1 MASIT
6 AFLRSLPAR
15 LWRLVTT
22 PYHPAP
28 ACDSFMARAQT
39 QEQPRAAVTVA
50 VLTGREARQFF
61 GVDVSRRGIQ
71 PVFVRVVNRSSESLR
86 LQMVSIDPNYFT
98 PLEAAGV
105 NHFSIFRRL
114 SAFGAIGWVFLPFL
128 TLVPLKLI
136 TAWLNNAR
144 MDDFFRAHGFRLG
157 PIAQGET
164 TEGFVFTPLDLGTK
178 AVHVRLTRLGN
189 IRQTIA
195 AAMGF
200 AKPEPAGGEPATTA
214 PAATDFFF
222 TVPVPGIAADY
233 LDRNF
238 ASIRPAASVEPCTVD
253 TLVSRLEAL
262 PPATMNAAQSRP
274 GDPVNLVLI
283 GEFETLL
290 SGFAARWDES
300 ETITLATC
308 WKTVRAF
315 LWGSNYR
322 YSPVSPLHLFGRDQD
337 IALQRTRH
345 SINERL
351 HLRLWLT
358 PLSFEGKPV
367 WVGQVSRDIGVRF
380 TTKAWNLTT
389 HRIDPNVD
397 ESRDYVIEDLM
408 LAGRVEAA
416 GYVGGVAACPRDAPH
431 RNLTGDPY
439 YTDGKRAVILLAA
452 KRTLPAGIGGCG
464 SESGASHQ

>member
-1 MASIT
+1 MANISR
-6 AFLRSLPAR
+6 FFWSLPAR

-22 PYHPAP
+22 PYRPAA
-28 ACDSFMARAQT
+28 ACDSFMDRAQT

-50 VLTGREARQFF
+50 VLTGREAKTLF
-61 GVDVSRRGIQ
+61 GVDVARRGIQ
-71 PVFVRVVNRSSESLR
+71 PVFLRIVNRSAESLR

-114 SAFGAIGWVFLPFL
+114 SAFGAMGWVFLPL
-128 TLVPLKLI
+128 LGLVPLKLV

-144 MDDFFRAHGFRLG
+144 MDDFFRGHGFRLG
-157 PIAQGET
+157 PIAPGET
-164 TEGFVFTPLDLGTK
+164 AEGFVFTTLDLGTK
-178 AVHVRLTRLGN
+178 AVHVRLTTLGN
-189 IRQTIA
+189 IRNTIA
-195 AAMGF
+195 AATG
-200 AKPEPAGGEPATTA
+200 PAIAETPGG

-233 LDRNF
+233 LDRDF
-238 ASIRPAASVEPCTVD
+238 ASIRPAASVEPCTID

-262 PPATMNAAQSRP
+262 PSATMNAAQSRR

-345 SINERL
+345 SIMESHHAPDRSQRRRVAGLRDRRPDAHRAGGGGGLRGRRASLPSRRAPPQPHRRSLL
-351 HLRLWLT
+351 HRR
-358 PLSFEGKPV
+358 
-367 WVGQVSRDIGVRF
+367 Q
-380 TTKAWNLTT
+380 
-389 HRIDPNVD
+389 
-397 ESRDYVIEDLM
+397 
-408 LAGRVEAA
+408 AGRHPACTEADA
-416 GYVGGVAACPRDAPH
+416 ARRPRLSLGRILAVATEQLPHPATDDRVWRLARRQICGGAPH
-431 RNLTGDPY
+431 
-439 YTDGKRAVILLAA
+439 LLFFN
-452 KRTLPAGIGGCG
+452 TLVV
-464 SESGASHQ
+464 

>member
-1 MASIT
+1 VANISS
-6 AFLRSLPAR
+6 FFRSLQAR

-28 ACDSFMARAQT
+28 ACDSFMPRAQT

-50 VLTGREARQFF
+50 VLTSSEAKTLF
-61 GVDVSRRGIQ
+61 GVDVARRGIQ
-71 PVFVRVVNRSSESLR
+71 PVFLRIVNRSTESLR

-114 SAFGAIGWVFLPFL
+114 SAFGAIGWVFLPL
-128 TLVPLKLI
+128 LALVPLKLI

-144 MDDFFRAHGFRLG
+144 MDDFFREHGFRLG
-157 PIAQGET
+157 PIAPGET
-164 TEGFVFTPLDLGTK
+164 AEGFVFTTLDLGTK

-189 IRQTIA
+189 ILQTIA
-195 AAMGF
+195 TAMGF
-200 AKPEPAGGEPATTA
+200 AKAEPAATGPALAATA
-214 PAATDFFF
+214 SAEPAATDFFF

-233 LDRNF
+233 LDRDF
-238 ASIRPAASVEPCTVD
+238 DSIRPAASVEACTAD

-262 PPATMNAAQSRP
+262 PSATMNAAQSRR

-351 HLRLWLT
+351 HLRLWIT
-358 PLSFEGKPV
+358 PLAFEGKPV

-380 TTKAWNLTT
+380 TTKAWNMTT

-408 LAGRVEAA
+408 LTGRVEAA

-439 YTDGKRAVILLAA
+439 YTDGKRAVILLSP
-452 KRTLPAGIGGCG
+452 KRTQPAG
-464 SESGASHQ
+464 

>member
-1 MASIT
+1 M
-6 AFLRSLPAR
+6 P
-15 LWRLVTT
+15 
-22 PYHPAP
+22 
-28 ACDSFMARAQT
+28 RAQT

-50 VLTGREARQFF
+50 VLTGSEAKTLF
-61 GVDVSRRGIQ
+61 GVDVARRGIQ
-71 PVFVRVVNRSSESLR
+71 PVFLRVVNRSAESLR

-114 SAFGAIGWVFLPFL
+114 SAFGAIGWVFLPL
-128 TLVPLKLI
+128 LALVPLKLV

-144 MDDFFRAHGFRLG
+144 MDDFFREHGFRLG
-157 PIAQGET
+157 PIAPGET
-164 TEGFVFTPLDLGTK
+164 AEGFVFTTLDLGTK

-195 AAMGF
+195 TAMGF
-200 AKPEPAGGEPATTA
+200 AKAEPAAGEPATA
-214 PAATDFFF
+214 AAAATDFFF

-233 LDRNF
+233 LDRDF
-238 ASIRPAASVEPCTVD
+238 ASIRPAASVETCTAD

-262 PPATMNAAQSRP
+262 PSATMNAAQSRR

-358 PLSFEGKPV
+358 PLAFEDKPV

-408 LAGRVEAA
+408 LTGRVEAA

-452 KRTLPAGIGGCG
+452 KRTQPAEVGVC
-464 SESGASHQ
+464 

>member
-1 MASIT
+1 VANISS
-6 AFLRSLPAR
+6 FFWSLPAR

-28 ACDSFMARAQT
+28 ACNSFMPRAQT
-39 QEQPRAAVTVA
+39 QEQPRASVTVA
-50 VLTGREARQFF
+50 VLTGREAKTLF
-61 GVDVSRRGIQ
+61 GVDVARQGIQ
-71 PVFVRVVNRSSESLR
+71 PVFLRIVNRSTESLR

-114 SAFGAIGWVFLPFL
+114 SAFGAIGWVFLPL
-128 TLVPLKLI
+128 LALVPLKLV

-157 PIAQGET
+157 PIAPGET
-164 TEGFVFTPLDLGTK
+164 AEGFVFTTLDLGTK

-195 AAMGF
+195 AAVDV
-200 AKPEPAGGEPATTA
+200 AKAETAATGPALAATA
-214 PAATDFFF
+214 SAEPAATDFFF

-233 LDRNF
+233 LDRDF
-238 ASIRPAASVEPCTVD
+238 ASIRPAASVEPCTAD

-262 PPATMNAAQSRP
+262 PSATMNASQSRR
-274 GDPVNLVLI
+274 GDPVNLVLV
-283 GEFETLL
+283 GDFETLL

-315 LWGSNYR
+315 LWGANYR

-351 HLRLWLT
+351 HLRLWIT
-358 PLSFEGKPV
+358 PLAFEGKPV

-397 ESRDYVIEDLM
+397 ESRDYVIEDLT

-416 GYVGGVAACPRDAPH
+416 GYVGGVPACLRDAPH

-439 YTDGKRAVILLAA
+439 YTDGKRAVILLSP
-452 KRTLPAGIGGCG
+452 KRAQPAG
-464 SESGASHQ
+464 

>member
-1 MASIT
+1 MRALP
-6 AFLRSLPAR
+6 FLRAMPAR

-22 PYHPAP
+22 PYHPVP
-28 ACDSFMARAQT
+28 AFDSFMPRAQT

-71 PVFVRVVNRSSESLR
+71 PVFVRVANRSSESLR

-114 SAFGAIGWVFLPFL
+114 SAFGAIGWVFLPLL

-157 PIAQGET
+157 PIAPGET
-164 TEGFVFTPLDLGTK
+164 TEGFVFTPLDMGTK

-195 AAMGF
+195 AAIGF
-200 AKPEPAGGEPATTA
+200 AKPEPAAGEPTTA
-214 PAATDFFF
+214 PPAATDFFF

-233 LDRNF
+233 LDRDF
-238 ASIRPAASVEPCTVD
+238 ASIRPAASVEACTVD
-253 TLVSRLEAL
+253 TLVSRLEAM
-262 PPATMNAAQSRP
+262 PPATMNATHSRP

-439 YTDGKRAVILLAA
+439 YTDGKRAVILLAP
-452 KRTLPAGIGGCG
+452 KRTPPAEIGG
-464 SESGASHQ
+464 

>member
-1 MASIT
+1 
-6 AFLRSLPAR
+6 
-15 LWRLVTT
+15 
-22 PYHPAP
+22 
-28 ACDSFMARAQT
+28 
-39 QEQPRAAVTVA
+39 
-50 VLTGREARQFF
+50 
-61 GVDVSRRGIQ
+61 
-71 PVFVRVVNRSSESLR
+71 
-86 LQMVSIDPNYFT
+86 
-98 PLEAAGV
+98 
-105 NHFSIFRRL
+105 
-114 SAFGAIGWVFLPFL
+114 VFLPL
-128 TLVPLKLI
+128 LALVPLKLI

-144 MDDFFRAHGFRLG
+144 MDVFFRGHGFRLG
-157 PIAQGET
+157 PIAPGET
-164 TEGFVFTPLDLGTK
+164 AEGFVFTTLDLGTK

-200 AKPEPAGGEPATTA
+200 AKGEPAAGEPATTA

-233 LDRNF
+233 LDRDF
-238 ASIRPAASVEPCTVD
+238 ASIRPAASVEACTVD
-253 TLVSRLEAL
+253 TLVSRLEAM

-283 GEFETLL
+283 GDFETLL

-351 HLRLWLT
+351 HLRLWIT
-358 PLSFEGKPV
+358 PLAFEGKPV

-416 GYVGGVAACPRDAPH
+416 GYVGGVVACPHDAPH

-452 KRTLPAGIGGCG
+452 KRTQPAGLG
-464 SESGASHQ
+464 GASGVSSP

>member
-1 MASIT
+1 MNPLHM
-6 AFLRSLPAR
+6 LRSLPAR

-22 PYHPAP
+22 PYLPVP
-28 ACDSFMARAQT
+28 TCDSFMPRAQT
-39 QEQPRAAVTVA
+39 QEQPRAVVTVA
-50 VLTGREARQFF
+50 VLTGREGREFF
-61 GVDVSRRGIQ
+61 GVDMARQGIQ
-71 PVFVRVVNRSSESLR
+71 PVFLRIVNRSPESLR

-105 NHFSIFRRL
+105 NHFSIVRRL
-114 SAFGAIGWVFLPFL
+114 SAFGAIGWVFLPL
-128 TLVPLKLI
+128 LALVPLKLI
-136 TAWLNNAR
+136 TAWLSNGR
-144 MDDFFRAHGFRLG
+144 MDDFFREHGFRLG
-157 PIAQGET
+157 PIASGET
-164 TEGFVFTPLDLGTK
+164 AEGFVFTTLDLGTK
-178 AVHVRLTRLGN
+178 AVHVRLTTLGTL
-189 IRQTIA
+189 RQTIA
-195 AAMGF
+195 AIA
-200 AKPEPAGGEPATTA
+200 APAAAHAFGASETA

-222 TVPVPGIAADY
+222 TLPVPGIAADY
-233 LDRNF
+233 LDRDF

-253 TLVSRLEAL
+253 TIVSRLESM
-262 PPATMNAAQSRP
+262 PSATMNAAQSRR

-283 GEFETLL
+283 GEFESLL

-358 PLSFEGKPV
+358 PLAFEDKPV

-408 LAGRVEAA
+408 LTGRVEAA
-416 GYVGGVAACPRDAPH
+416 GYVGGVVACPRAAPH

-452 KRTLPAGIGGCG
+452 QRTQPSVSGIGVV
-464 SESGASHQ
+464 

>member
-1 MASIT
+1 MATIT
-6 AFLRSLPAR
+6 GFLWSLSAR
-15 LWRLVTT
+15 LWQLVTT

-28 ACDSFMARAQT
+28 ACDSFMPRAQT

-50 VLTGREARQFF
+50 VLTGREGKEFF
-61 GVDVSRRGIQ
+61 GVDVARRGIQ
-71 PVFVRVVNRSSESLR
+71 PVFLRVVNRSAESLR

-98 PLEAAGV
+98 PLEAAAV
-105 NHFSIFRRL
+105 NHFSIVRRL
-114 SAFGAIGWVFLPFL
+114 SAFGAMGWVFLPL
-128 TLVPLKLI
+128 LAIVPLKLI

-144 MDDFFRAHGFRLG
+144 MDDFFREHGFRLG
-157 PIAQGET
+157 PIAPGET
-164 TEGFVFTPLDLGTK
+164 AEGFVFTALDLGTK
-178 AVHVRLTRLGN
+178 AVHVRLTTLGN

-195 AAMGF
+195 AAVG
-200 AKPEPAGGEPATTA
+200 AATAEATVAGPGA
-214 PAATDFFF
+214 AATDFFF

-233 LDRNF
+233 LDRDF
-238 ASIRPAASVEPCTVD
+238 AIIRPAASVEPCTVD
-253 TLVSRLEAL
+253 TLVSRLEAM

-300 ETITLATC
+300 ETITLETC

-351 HLRLWLT
+351 HLRLWIT
-358 PLSFEGKPV
+358 PLAFEGKPV

-389 HRIDPNVD
+389 HRIDPNID
-397 ESRDYVIEDLM
+397 ESRDYVIEDLT

-416 GYVGGVAACPRDAPH
+416 GYVAGVVACPRDAPH

-439 YTDGKRAVILLAA
+439 YTDGKRAVILLSPN
-452 KRTLPAGIGGCG
+452 RTQPAGLGGC
-464 SESGASHQ
+464 